1 MYIITCIAYKKIQI
15 CSIIQ
20 LRTHISKKKHRIN
33 ILLKWTIYKPLF
45 DSDQVILYTG
55 SIVETA
61 SLLLWTKSGKP
72 FEDSSSNET
81 VFTTYS
87 FCNSD
92 TLFVRPCPFSP
103 GQLWRSEPAVLR
115 FLRGWLA
122 IESAERFLQWI
133 HQQSLETHNIF
144 YM

>member
-1 MYIITCIAYKKIQI
+1 M
-15 CSIIQ
+15 
-20 LRTHISKKKHRIN
+20 
-33 ILLKWTIYKPLF
+33 LKLYKPLF

-55 SIVETA
+55 SIVKTA

-87 FCNSD
+87 FCNSI
-92 TLFVRPCPFSP
+92 TLFVGPRPFSP

-144 YM
+144 YMQRLHFCLKERVHLLATLKAKKMKI